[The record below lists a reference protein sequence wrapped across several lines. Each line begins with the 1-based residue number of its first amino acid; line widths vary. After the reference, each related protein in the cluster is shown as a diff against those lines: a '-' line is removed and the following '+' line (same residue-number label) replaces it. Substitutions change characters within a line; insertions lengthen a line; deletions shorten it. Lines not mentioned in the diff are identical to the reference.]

1 MWNKNVWLII
11 TLFSKPMLQRL
22 QSERVQ
28 INTRAWVAQWV
39 RELVY
44 LTTHT
49 SLSPIRHGFAPDF
62 VNYKKGCTRLAA
74 ASDKV
79 YQLLA
84 RGRWFFPGN
93 PASSTTKTGRHDI
106 AESGVKHNK
115 SNQINLFWTL
125 RFAWS
130 QRILVCLILKNCLV
144 NLVFWQWSI
153 DYGGTWWR
161 LVQKRIV
168 HTKFDDLRF
177 IWRWLSE
184 RVNEWVIVV

>member
-1 MWNKNVWLII
+1 M
-11 TLFSKPMLQRL
+11 
-22 QSERVQ
+22 
-28 INTRAWVAQWV
+28 
-39 RELVY
+39 
-44 LTTHT
+44 
-49 SLSPIRHGFAPDF
+49 
-62 VNYKKGCTRLAA
+62 

-106 AESGVKHNK
+106 AESGVKHKK
-115 SNQINLFWTL
+115 SNKINLFWTL
-125 RFAWS
+125 RFAWP
-130 QRILVCLILKNCLV
+130 QRILVCLISKNCLG
-144 NLVFWQWSI
+144 NLAFWQWSI

-168 HTKFDDLRF
+168 HTKFVDLRF

-184 RVNEWVIVV
+184 RVNDCCLAPLSYFSAILWREQVKFQWDDEEDRFVLDQHA